1 MGLVYGVDFGTSNS
15 AIMVGRPGGRVLRI
29 RNPVQSLYEVPSA
42 VCLRADGTMAVGS
55 VATRMKLQ
63 RPAYF
68 LDEFKRH
75 IGDPI
80 PHTFPTE
87 NPSAPG
93 EGRAYPTYRLVAEV
107 LGLLREQALLQV
119 SGEPELVVLTVPAA
133 WQESNRDHMRQAA
146 EHAGFPL
153 ESVRLVT
160 EPEAAVAY
168 ALHEQLGLEE
178 RTLLVY
184 DLGGGTFDCA
194 VVRGRDHLSYTVLGE
209 AGGLEDVGGAEF
221 DRQILRLIAE
231 RFPEQTERVLD
242 PAARDASTLADR
254 LKLVESCESIK
265 RTLSA
270 EVRFSGVLTELG
282 LNATFELTR
291 ADLAELLA
299 PLLAETLRECTR
311 VLAAADLS
319 WADLDAVVPV
329 GGSSR
334 LPLVAE
340 TIARHTGADRVPVF
354 KVDDPELAVAHGAVL
369 HAFRLQAA
377 ARHPAPPPR
386 PAPDDAAPAAQNAAP
401 AVRDRVVPA
410 DDTAPVAGDAV
421 PSPGET
427 VPAPGEAGPSPGDAI
442 PTAGDAVMTAGH
454 EVMTAG
460 DGVLPVDVSGMDA
473 GDEHDAPAPPGSGD
487 RPAPAT
493 FHARSMRNVA
503 RAWRWQHGL
512 WFAAALTAITAVI
525 DFGDWFTSHD
535 SGSLVTQGRLTVSV
549 SALAAVTGVLAL
561 IAARAFDRA
570 LLPWRAMV
578 IAAGSMLGIAAIYH
592 FLDGWPNKVGLVVLI
607 VIAIGA
613 VPVAADGVPPKYRYI
628 NELAVDHRGITV
640 TTVRGRQ
647 RHVPWGEIRSLELD
661 RARRLVAK
669 PASRPTNLQYAPLIY
684 HPSDDHLVLFSR
696 HHFPAPDEVA
706 GALRLHGGERVRDLW
721 S

>member
-1 MGLVYGVDFGTSNS
+1 VGLVYGVDFGTSNS
-15 AIMVGRPGGRVLRI
+15 AIMVGRPGGRVLRV

-68 LDEFKRH
+68 LDEFKRY

-80 PHTFPTE
+80 PHTFPPE
-87 NPSAPG
+87 NPSVSA

-107 LGLLREQALLQV
+107 LGLLRDQALLQV
-119 SGEPELVVLTVPAA
+119 SGEPELVVLTVPAS

-146 EHAGFPL
+146 EDAGFSL
-153 ESVRLVT
+153 ESMRLVT

-221 DRQILRLIAE
+221 NRQILKLIAE

-270 EVRFSGVLTELG
+270 EERFSGVLTELG

-311 VLAAADLS
+311 VLEAADLS
-319 WADLDAVVPV
+319 WSDLDAVVPV

-340 TIARHTGADRVPVF
+340 TIARHTGADRVPVY

-369 HAFRLQAA
+369 HAYRLQAA
-377 ARHPAPPPR
+377 AQRLTPPPR
-386 PAPDDAAPAAQNAAP
+386 PAAVPPPRVPEEPSHSPAPQE
-401 AVRDRVVPA
+401 R
-410 DDTAPVAGDAV
+410 APVPEPVSRANESIVSGEDAPGDGGMTADGPRTDATGEHEV
-421 PSPGET
+421 PPSPE
-427 VPAPGEAGPSPGDAI
+427 P
-442 PTAGDAVMTAGH
+442 
-454 EVMTAG
+454 
-460 DGVLPVDVSGMDA
+460 
-473 GDEHDAPAPPGSGD
+473 GD
-487 RPAPAT
+487 RPEPVT
-493 FHARSMRNVA
+493 FHARNLRNVA
-503 RAWRWQHGL
+503 WACRWENAV
-512 WFAAALTAITAVI
+512 WFASALAAVAAVI
-525 DFGDWFTSHD
+525 DFGDWFTSKD
-535 SGSLVTQGRLTVSV
+535 PRSLVTQERLTMSV
-549 SALAAVTGVLAL
+549 SALAAFSGLVMVLA
-561 IAARAFDRA
+561 ARSFNRG
-570 LLPWRAMV
+570 LLSWRPMAT
-578 IAAGSMLGIAAIYH
+578 AAGAMFVIAAIYH
-592 FLDGWPNKVGLVVLI
+592 FLDGWVPKVGLAALI
-607 VIAIGA
+607 ILAIGA
-613 VPVAADGVPPKYRYI
+613 IIFGNDVATPKRRYI
-628 NELAVDHRGITV
+628 SELVVDHLGLTF
-640 TTVRGRQ
+640 TTASGNH
-647 RHVPWGEIRSLELD
+647 RHIPWNEIQLLELD
-661 RARRLVAK
+661 RLRRLVAK
-669 PASRPTNLQYAPLIY
+669 PASTPTALQYSPLFY
-684 HPSDDHLVLFSR
+684 NRVEDRLVLFSR
-696 HHFPAPDEVA
+696 HHFAVPDEVA
-706 GALRLHGGERVRDLW
+706 GALRLHGGERVGDLW
-721 S
+721 N

>member
-15 AIMVGRPGGRVLRI
+15 AIMVGRPGGRVLRV

-75 IGDPI
+75 VGDPI
-80 PHTFPTE
+80 PHTFPPE
-87 NPSAPG
+87 NPSVSA

-119 SGEPELVVLTVPAA
+119 SGRPDLVVLTVPAS

-146 EHAGFPL
+146 EHAGFSL

-160 EPEAAVAY
+160 EPETAVAY

-221 DRQILRLIAE
+221 DRQILKLIAE
-231 RFPEQTERVLD
+231 RFPEETERVLD

-254 LKLVESCESIK
+254 LKLLESCESIK

-270 EVRFSGVLTELG
+270 EERFSGVLTELG
-282 LNATFELTR
+282 MNATFELTR

-311 VLAAADLS
+311 VLEAAGLS
-319 WADLDAVVPV
+319 WSDLDAVVPV

-340 TIARHTGADRVPVF
+340 TIARHTGADRVPVY

-369 HAFRLQAA
+369 HAYRLQAA
-377 ARHPAPPPR
+377 ARHQAPPPR
-386 PAPDDAAPAAQNAAP
+386 PAPDDAIPTPANAPLENTAP
-401 AVRDRVVPA
+401 ENSATAVRDGGPATGDAAAPSGEAVPGPGGA
-410 DDTAPVAGDAV
+410 ASGDAV
-421 PSPGET
+421 PAPS
-427 VPAPGEAGPSPGDAI
+427 PAPSAGVVAADGSGTD
-442 PTAGDAVMTAGH
+442 AGDAPDT
-454 EVMTAG
+454 
-460 DGVLPVDVSGMDA
+460 P
-473 GDEHDAPAPPGSGD
+473 PPPGSGE
-487 RPAPAT
+487 RPAPVT
-493 FHARSMRNVA
+493 FHAWNMRNVA
-503 RAWRWQHGL
+503 WAWRWEHGA
-512 WFAAALTAITAVI
+512 WFAAALTMIVAVV
-525 DFGDWFTSHD
+525 DFGDWFTSKD
-535 SGSLVTQGRLTVSV
+535 PGGLVTQGRLTMSV
-549 SALAAVTGVLAL
+549 SALAAVSGVVML

-570 LLPWRAMV
+570 LLPWGGMV
-578 IAAGSMLGIAAIYH
+578 VAAGAMSGVAAIYH
-592 FLDGWPNKVGLVVLI
+592 FLDGWPAKVGLAVLI
-607 VIAIGA
+607 VITVVA
-613 VPVAADGVPPKYRYI
+613 VVVAKGGVSSRHRYI
-628 NELAVDHRGITV
+628 HELTVDHLGITIA
-640 TTVRGRQ
+640 TIRGRQ
-647 RHVPWGEIRSLELD
+647 RRIPWGEIRALELD
-661 RARRLVAK
+661 RFRRLVAK
-669 PASRPTNLQYAPLIY
+669 PVSRPAALQYSPLIY
-684 HPSDDHLVLFSR
+684 SSSDDHLVLFSR

-706 GALRLHGGERVRDLW
+706 GALRLHGGDRVGELW
-721 S
+721 N